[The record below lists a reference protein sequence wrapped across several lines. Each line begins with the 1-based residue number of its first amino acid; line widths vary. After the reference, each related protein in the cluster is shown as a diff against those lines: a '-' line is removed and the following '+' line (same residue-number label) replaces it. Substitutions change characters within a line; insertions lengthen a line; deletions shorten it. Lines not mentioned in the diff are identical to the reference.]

1 MPVICPG
8 LHPRDYAYCG
18 LIAAHSF
25 HGDWRRALQ
34 VRDRMRGARAALTVH
49 AYNALLAAC
58 DRAQQYERA
67 LQMFGEMQKEGVQPN
82 AMTNQVRCEQQSV

>member
-1 MPVICPG
+1 MCPG